1 MSAQIIAFRSK
12 DESLRWFCHRNAT
25 EARRRASL
33 LSARSGVADWGAVV
47 AARTGD
53 EAATAPPE
61 PILWD
66 SGWHPT
72 EYVTGVRRIFPILFD
87 DNEPA

>member
-1 MSAQIIAFRSK
+1 MSVRILAFRSK
-12 DESLRWFCHRNAT
+12 DESLRWSCHRNAT

-33 LSARSGVADWGAVV
+33 LSAHSGVADGGAVV

-61 PILWD
+61 PIY
-66 SGWHPT
+66 T
-72 EYVTGVRRIFPILFD
+72 NPILFH

>member
-1 MSAQIIAFRSK
+1 MSAQIIAFRAK

-33 LSARSGVADWGAVV
+33 LSALSGVADGGAVV

-61 PILWD
+61 PIRTFRELVE
-66 SGWHPT
+66 T
-72 EYVTGVRRIFPILFD
+72 TFPILFD